1 MYTPKPKR
9 DPYKRKSPNTIK
21 VNRAEPRTDTLLNNL
36 ITLKLPKNIVKE
48 IKLRKKQGQPRTQI
62 SREMGI
68 SKLFINR
75 VLEVY
80 L

>member
-9 DPYKRKSPNTIK
+9 DTHKRKSPNTIK

-36 ITLKLPKNIVKE
+36 ITLKLPKKIVAE

-62 SREMGI
+62 SREMSI
-68 SKLFINR
+68 PKLHINR
-75 VLEVY
+75 ILEMA
-80 L
+80 